1 MKRIVYILN
10 LVLPTI
16 LFYWVYSKCGIIPA
30 PCLSVLVSGIF
41 QAVQF
46 YKTRK
51 ISNTAVLG
59 LLGLI
64 IAGISISF
72 TGNEKYYYVP
82 GLVKN
87 MITIGVLSVLLI
99 QKKSVLHY
107 LTKDFEIAAIE
118 QIPQENMRLLNVI
131 WLLFFGC
138 KIMVKIIGIIYLDFH
153 KLYWL
158 VFLMGDPA
166 MVLMIVVSV
175 IIIRFQLT
183 GRRQC

>member
-1 MKRIVYILN
+1 
-10 LVLPTI
+10 
-16 LFYWVYSKCGIIPA
+16 
-30 PCLSVLVSGIF
+30 
-41 QAVQF
+41 
-46 YKTRK
+46 
-51 ISNTAVLG
+51 
-59 LLGLI
+59 
-64 IAGISISF
+64 
-72 TGNEKYYYVP
+72 
-82 GLVKN
+82 